1 MSTISSGSSLY
12 TTFLGSAS
20 QTVIEEIVQPTP
32 FTTTIF
38 SGTSFYT
45 SSTIL
50 PDGQE
55 EVEFIEPATTTTT
68 IVSGSS
74 FYTSSTMLPD
84 GQVENQVI
92 EPATTTITI
101 VSGSSFYTSTTV
113 LPNGQ
118 TLVGVNEP
126 ATTTTTIVSGSSFYT
141 STTVLPDGQ
150 TVVGIVEPATTTT
163 TSYTATTTIF
173 TATNT
178 GVNGQVTV
186 SVVEPTP
193 GMQYFGF
200 QDPSDSLRSTKPDAS
215 RFNNN
220 ASQIDVRGVF
230 PGDINFY
237 TDGSGYY
244 QFPGQT
250 TQTNAANYVVVLE
263 GYFYGP
269 PGDYAVTMSTQTDDY
284 SFLWMDSSAYSGWTD
299 NDAYITESIAG
310 GYTQNHTFTLTAGE
324 FVPLTI
330 MWFNVFESGGVRFWI
345 YPPGGGVVT
354 DTTGWFVQPYAG
366 DAFEY
371 HV

>member
-1 MSTISSGSSLY
+1 M
-12 TTFLGSAS
+12 
-20 QTVIEEIVQPTP
+20 VEEIVQPTP

-38 SGTSFYT
+38 SGISFYT
-45 SSTIL
+45 STTIL
-50 PDGQE
+50 TDGQE

-74 FYTSSTMLPD
+74 FYTSSTTLPN
-84 GQVENQVI
+84 GQAEVVI
-92 EPATTTITI
+92 FEPVTTTTTI
-101 VSGSSFYTSTTV
+101 VSGSSFYTSSTM
-113 LPNGQ
+113 LPDGQ
-118 TLVGVNEP
+118 VEDQVIEP

-150 TVVGIVEPATTTT
+150 TVVGVVEPATTTT

-178 GVNGQVTV
+178 GANGQVTV

-220 ASQIDVRGVF
+220 ASQIDVRGAF

-244 QFPGQT
+244 QFPDQT
-250 TQTNAANYVVVLE
+250 TQTNAANYVVVFE

-284 SFLWMDSSAYSGWTD
+284 SFLWMDTSAYSGWTD

-330 MWFNVFESGGVRFWI
+330 MWFNVYESGGVRFWI

-354 DTTGWFVQPYAG
+354 DTTGWFVQPYTG